1 MKNVIIGT
9 VLTIGAVS
17 IFSGCAS
24 LATGTGDNNN
34 DKLIELTAIEMD
46 MSENDFTISNKKIIG
61 VTTYFDITT
70 KKGKQYH
77 CSVEGGGI
85 IYAGLYQGLSCAKKG
100 EKIPEPLNPLTA
112 SQKQNKK
119 VTK

>member
-1 MKNVIIGT
+1 MRFLGSFIVGFSFLI
-9 VLTIGAVS
+9 
-17 IFSGCAS
+17 SGCAS
-24 LATGTGDNNN
+24 LATGTGDNN
-34 DKLIELTAIEMD
+34 DKLKELIAFEMD
-46 MSENDFTISNKKIIG
+46 MDEKDLSISNKKING

-77 CSVEGGGI
+77 CSVEGGGV
-85 IYAGLYQGLSCAKKG
+85 IYAGLYQGLSCANKG

-112 SQKQNKK
+112 SQKQSTKK

>member
-1 MKNVIIGT
+1 MKMKK
-9 VLTIGAVS
+9 TILLAITLS
-17 IFSGCAS
+17 SFIFSGCAS

-34 DKLIELTAIEMD
+34 DKLKELTAIEMD
-46 MSENDFTISNKKIIG
+46 MDEKDFSISNKKING
-61 VTTYFDITT
+61 VTTYFDVTT

-85 IYAGLYQGLSCAKKG
+85 IYAGLYQSLSCAKKG

>member
-1 MKNVIIGT
+1 MQNT
-9 VLTIGAVS
+9 MLLAVTLAS
-17 IFSGCAS
+17 FIFSGCAS